1 MNIGQYLIKARKRQG
16 LSQEDVAN
24 TLNVS
29 RQSVSLWECD
39 QTVPTLDNLISLST
53 LYKVSVDVLTGQKD
67 FDDVNINNQAV
78 MQNDNQAN
86 HLAEELKEKREKTIK
101 KRAKLFFILS
111 CVFSIL
117 SILTLLTPGLSTLT
131 LVPALVFSILS
142 LVNKKTSLRIF
153 ILIMVSC
160 LFVAHIFVY
169 INFDL
174 IKSIVMGGED

>member
-67 FDDVNINNQAV
+67 FDDVNNQAV

-86 HLAEELKEKREKTIK
+86 QLAEKLKEKI
-101 KRAKLFFILS
+101 
-111 CVFSIL
+111 
-117 SILTLLTPGLSTLT
+117 
-131 LVPALVFSILS
+131 
-142 LVNKKTSLRIF
+142 
-153 ILIMVSC
+153 
-160 LFVAHIFVY
+160 
-169 INFDL
+169 
-174 IKSIVMGGED
+174 

>member
-67 FDDVNINNQAV
+67 FDDVNNQAV

-86 HLAEELKEKREKTIK
+86 QLAEKLKEKREKTIK
-101 KRAKLFFILS
+101 KRAKIFFILS

-117 SILTLLTPGLSTLT
+117 SILTFLTPGFSTLT

-160 LFVAHIFVY
+160 LFIAHIFVY

>member
-67 FDDVNINNQAV
+67 FDDVNNQAV

-86 HLAEELKEKREKTIK
+86 QLAEELKEKREKTIK

-117 SILTLLTPGLSTLT
+117 SIFTLLTPGLSTLT
-131 LVPALVFSILS
+131 LVPALIFSILS

>member
-67 FDDVNINNQAV
+67 FDDVNNQAV

-86 HLAEELKEKREKTIK
+86 QIAEELKEKREKTIK

-117 SILTLLTPGLSTLT
+117 SILTLLTPGFSTLT

-174 IKSIVMGGED
+174 IRSIVMGGED